1 MKRFFKA
8 LLWTLLILFIAVQF
22 VPRPKKNI
30 AEGTLP
36 SDISISH
43 KTNMEVQGIL
53 VRSCYDCHSNN
64 TTYPWYASL
73 QPVAWWLGD
82 HIEHGKKEL
91 NFSEFG
97 NYAPRKQYRKLE
109 EVIEEIEADKM
120 PLPSYTLIHRDA
132 RLKDNERQILIN
144 WARDQRQVMA
154 GMYPPDSLA
163 RK

>member
-1 MKRFFKA
+1 MPSLIFLLSKA
-8 LLWTLLILFIAVQF
+8 IFTAVMAASSPLCPCCPPILSKA
-22 VPRPKKNI
+22 
-30 AEGTLP
+30 
-36 SDISISH
+36 
-43 KTNMEVQGIL
+43 
-53 VRSCYDCHSNN
+53 CYDCHSNN

-109 EVIEEIEADKM
+109 EVIEEVEADKM